1 MSFKVASFFAG
12 CGGLDLGFEQAGYEI
27 VWANEYD
34 KTIHETYQF
43 NHPNTYLC
51 KKDIRTLSND
61 EIPDCDGFIG
71 GPPCQPW
78 SEGGKQLGLK
88 DDRGKLFL
96 DYLRLIKE
104 KHPKFFIIENVKG
117 IIGYKH
123 FHTFLNFLSTL
134 KEAGYI
140 VNYTLLNAADYR
152 VPQDRYRVFI
162 VGFAKELNVSYSFP
176 QPIKGNKV
184 TLRQAIGD
192 IIDVPNLCHNE
203 LVNIKNGKWINH
215 DVYVGEFDAKFM
227 ARNRVRSWDDVSYT
241 IQAQAKNCPLHPQAP
256 LMKYVSANQRVF
268 QPGKEHLYRRLSV
281 RECARIQSFPDKYK
295 FFYRDIRDG
304 YKMVGNAVP
313 PRLAKHLAIS
323 IKEALE
329 ACSNSQTIK
338 VLVGYYKDE
347 FQLKTTILNKL
358 YYVRAGLRRGAMQFP
373 VGDEMPKLLLLHHKN
388 EKHLFSLSSKAPML
402 MSANELSN
410 LGFKLAGEIY
420 WAFTLMD
427 TEELSI
433 NDFKIKEL
441 GGRNVTFPYI
451 TNVNDY
457 CCPLLNYGV

>member
-27 VWANEYD
+27 VWANEFD
-34 KTIHETYQF
+34 ETIHKTYQF

-71 GPPCQPW
+71 GPPCQAW
-78 SEGGKQLGLK
+78 SEGGKQLGLN
-88 DDRGKLFL
+88 DERGKLFL
-96 DYLRLIKE
+96 DYLRIIKE

-117 IIGYKH
+117 IIGDKH
-123 FHTFLNFLSTL
+123 FHTFLKFLSTL
-134 KEAGYI
+134 EDAGYL
-140 VNYTLLNAADYR
+140 VHYALLNAADYR
-152 VPQDRYRVFI
+152 IPQDRFRVFI
-162 VGFAKELNVSYSFP
+162 VGFVKELNASFSFP
-176 QPIKGNKV
+176 KPIEREKV

-192 IIDVPNLCHNE
+192 ITDIPKAYHNE
-203 LVNIKNGKWINH
+203 LVKMEYGKWINH

-241 IQAQAKNCPLHPQAP
+241 IQAQAKNSPLHPQAP
-256 LMKYVSANQRVF
+256 LMKYMSANHRIF

-295 FFYRDIRDG
+295 FFYKDIRDG

-313 PRLAKHLAIS
+313 PRLAKYLAIS

-329 ACSNSQTIK
+329 SCRNKQSIK

-347 FQLKTTILNKL
+347 IQLKMTIVNKL
-358 YYVRAGLRRGAMQFP
+358 YYVRAGLRRGAIQFP
-373 VGDEMPKLLLLHHKN
+373 IGDDMPKLLLLHHKD
-388 EKHLFSLSSKAPML
+388 ERHLYVLSTDVPRL
-402 MSANELSN
+402 MSASELLN
-410 LGFKLAGEIY
+410 LGFKPSGETY
-420 WAFTLMD
+420 WGFSLKDAQ
-427 TEELSI
+427 ELNI
-433 NDFKIKEL
+433 DEFNIKEL
-441 GGRNVTFPYI
+441 YRKNKTKPFIVNV
-451 TNVNDY
+451 
-457 CCPLLNYGV
+457 